1 MPDKES
7 IRNKRLFLL
16 DMDGTIYEG
25 ARPFPY
31 VNEFLEYVEKSGGKY
46 IFITNNSSRSV
57 KDYVIKLR
65 NMGVKVTEENFFT
78 SSQATAL
85 YLNEHYENKKIYC
98 MGTRSM
104 IAELKKMGVSV
115 TDSTDDAECIVVGY
129 DTELTYQKLIDVSFL
144 LQTKK
149 DIPYIATNPDRGCP
163 TEFGLVPDCFAIC
176 EAINYAAKR
185 RPVYIGKPDRF
196 MIEYAVQ
203 MSGFT
208 KEDAVVIGD
217 RLYTDIASGVN
228 AGVDTVC
235 VLSGESTQED
245 IEESTVKPTYIF
257 KDIEEIYGK
266 LQEKNYGV

>member
-1 MPDKES
+1 MSDKNN
-7 IRNKRLFLL
+7 IKNKRLFLL

-25 ARPFPY
+25 ARLFPY
-31 VNEFLEYVEKSGGKY
+31 VNEFLEHIENEGGRY

-57 KDYVIKLR
+57 KDYVIKLSK
-65 NMGVKVTEENFFT
+65 MGVKVTEDNFFT

-85 YLNEHYENKKIYC
+85 YLSEHHKNKKIYC

-104 IAELKKMGVSV
+104 IAEMEKMGVSV
-115 TDSTDDAECIVVGY
+115 TDSTEDAECIVVGY

-196 MIEYAVQ
+196 MIEYAVK
-203 MSGFT
+203 MSGFSAA
-208 KEDAVVIGD
+208 EAVVIGD

-235 VLSGESTQED
+235 VLSGESTLED
-245 IEESTVKPTYIF
+245 IEESDIKPTYIF
-257 KDIEEIYGK
+257 NDIKEIYGI

>member
-1 MPDKES
+1 MPDKKN
-7 IRNKRLFLL
+7 IKNKRLFLL

-25 ARPFPY
+25 ARLFPY
-31 VNEFLEYVEKSGGKY
+31 VNEFLEHIENEGGRY

-57 KDYVIKLR
+57 KDYVIKLSK
-65 NMGVKVTEENFFT
+65 MGVKVTEDNFFT

-85 YLNEHYENKKIYC
+85 YLNEHHKNKKIYC

-104 IAELKKMGVSV
+104 IAEMEKMGVSV
-115 TDSTDDAECIVVGY
+115 TDSTEDAECIVVGY

-203 MSGFT
+203 MSGFSAA
-208 KEDAVVIGD
+208 EAVVIGD

-235 VLSGESTQED
+235 VLSGESTLED
-245 IEESTVKPTYIF
+245 IEESDIKPTYIF
-257 KDIEEIYGK
+257 NDIKEIYGI

>member
-1 MPDKES
+1 MSEKKN
-7 IRNKRLFLL
+7 IKNKRLFLL

-25 ARPFPY
+25 ARLFHY
-31 VNEFLEYVEKSGGKY
+31 VNEFLEHIENEGGRY

-57 KDYVIKLR
+57 KDYVIKLSK
-65 NMGVKVTEENFFT
+65 MGVKVTEDNFFT
-78 SSQATAL
+78 SAQATAL
-85 YLNEHYENKKIYC
+85 YLSEHHKNKKIYC

-104 IAELKKMGVSV
+104 IAEMEKMGVSV
-115 TDSTDDAECIVVGY
+115 TDSTEDAECIVVGY

-185 RPVYIGKPDRF
+185 RPLYIGKPDRF

-203 MSGFT
+203 MSGFK
-208 KEDAVVIGD
+208 KEETVVIGD

-235 VLSGESTQED
+235 VLSGESTLED
-245 IEESTVKPTYIF
+245 IEESDIKPTYIF
-257 KDIEEIYGK
+257 NDIKEIYGI

>member
-1 MPDKES
+1 MPDKNN
-7 IRNKRLFLL
+7 IKNKRLFLL

-25 ARPFPY
+25 ARLFPY
-31 VNEFLEYVEKSGGKY
+31 VNEFLEHIENEGGRY

-57 KDYVIKLR
+57 KDYVIKLSK
-65 NMGVKVTEENFFT
+65 MGVKVTEDNFFT

-85 YLNEHYENKKIYC
+85 YLNEHHKNKKIYC

-104 IAELKKMGVSV
+104 IAEMEKMGVSV
-115 TDSTDDAECIVVGY
+115 TDSTEDAECIVVGY

-185 RPVYIGKPDRF
+185 RPLYIGKPDRF

-203 MSGFT
+203 MSGFSAA
-208 KEDAVVIGD
+208 EAVVIGD

-235 VLSGESTQED
+235 VLSGESTLED
-245 IEESTVKPTYIF
+245 IEESDIKPTYIF
-257 KDIEEIYGK
+257 NDIKEIYGI

>member
-1 MPDKES
+1 MLDRNLIK
-7 IRNKRLFLL
+7 NKRLFLL

-25 ARPFPY
+25 SRLFPY
-31 VNEFLEYVEKSGGKY
+31 VNELLKYVENSGGRY

-57 KDYVIKLR
+57 KDYVVKLS
-65 NMGVKVTEENFFT
+65 NMGVKVTEDNFFT

-85 YLNEHYENKKIYC
+85 YLNEHHKNKKIYC

-104 IAELKKMGVSV
+104 IAEMEKMGVSV
-115 TDSTDDAECIVVGY
+115 TNSTEDAECIAVGY

-176 EAINYAAKR
+176 EAINYAANR
-185 RPVYIGKPDRF
+185 RPVYIGKPDKF

-208 KEDAVVIGD
+208 KEETVVVGD

-235 VLSGESTQED
+235 VLSGESTMAD
-245 IEESTVKPTYIF
+245 IDESVIKPTYIF
-257 KDIEEIYGK
+257 EDIKEIYSI

>member
-1 MPDKES
+1 MSDKTL
-7 IRNKRLFLL
+7 IKNKRLFLF

-25 ARPFPY
+25 ARLFPC
-31 VNEFLEYVEKSGGKY
+31 VNEFLEYIENKGGRY

-57 KDYVIKLR
+57 KDYVIKLG
-65 NMGVKVTEENFFT
+65 NMGIKVTEDNFFT

-85 YLNEHYENKKIYC
+85 YLNEHYKNKKIYC

-104 IAELKKMGVSV
+104 IAELEKMGVTV
-115 TDSTDDAECIVVGY
+115 TGITDDAECIVVGY
-129 DTELTYQKLIDVSFL
+129 DTELTYQKLVDVSYL

-185 RPVYIGKPDRF
+185 KPVYIGKPDRF
-196 MIEYAVQ
+196 MIEYAVK
-203 MSGFT
+203 MSGFK
-208 KEDAVVIGD
+208 KEEAVVIGD

-235 VLSGESTQED
+235 VLSGESTLAD
-245 IEESTVKPTYIF
+245 IENSSIKPTYIF
-257 KDIEEIYGK
+257 EDIREIYSI
-266 LQEKNYGV
+266 LQETDYGV

>member
-1 MPDKES
+1 MNIADK
-7 IRNKRLFLL
+7 KLFLL

-25 ARPFPY
+25 ARLFPY
-31 VNEFLEYVEKSGGKY
+31 VNEFLECVENFGGRY

-57 KDYVIKLR
+57 KDYVVKLS
-65 NMGVKVTEENFFT
+65 NMGVKVTEDNFFT

-85 YLNEHYENKKIYC
+85 YLNEHHKNKKIYC

-104 IAELKKMGVSV
+104 IAEMEKMGVSV
-115 TDSTDDAECIVVGY
+115 TNSTEDAECIAVGY
-129 DTELTYQKLIDVSFL
+129 DTELTYQKLTDVSFL

-176 EAINYAAKR
+176 EAINYAANR
-185 RPVYIGKPDRF
+185 RPVYIGKPDKF

-208 KEDAVVIGD
+208 KEETVVVGD
-217 RLYTDIASGVN
+217 RMYTDIASGVN

-235 VLSGESTQED
+235 VLSGESTMDD
-245 IEESTVKPTYIF
+245 IEKSEIKPTYIF
-257 KDIEEIYGK
+257 EDIKEIYGI